1 MAFPHLEEDIAWI
14 GDQDQIGESGTL
26 YCQERK
32 GCKGDGAASQRY
44 LDKRKYRL
52 FHFAQ
57 RFMPQTEG
65 RTETALVNTSRIR
78 IWASI
83 VSEIRAFGKLPF
95 VFHSRM
101 PPRHVYVD
109 RVAIVLVFPVMVR
122 ESWVDP
128 ASKDGTR
135 NEGEEETRSRF
146 RLRGWSTNTYRV

>member
-1 MAFPHLEEDIAWI
+1 MESRAPFIVKREKTVKETGLRVRGIWI
-14 GDQDQIGESGTL
+14 SGSTDSFIL
-26 YCQERK
+26 LR
-32 GCKGDGAASQRY
+32 G
-44 LDKRKYRL
+44 
-52 FHFAQ
+52 
-57 RFMPQTEG
+57 FMPQTDG
-65 RTETALVNTSRIR
+65 RTEIALVNTSRIR

-122 ESWVDP
+122 ESWVP
-128 ASKDGTR
+128 PVKMGTR